1 MVEGNVKTTE
11 LIASIYEELNKT
23 QTSNWYKES
32 ETAEEE
38 TVIIFMSSLEEIAD
52 KYIEEQGT
60 SKGLLKD
67 INRIWLTINKIYP
80 DCFLDGKIN
89 KDYNIQKTLGIRVLH
104 RLFLDCYTTTFE
116 EGLEEFEY
124 VLALSNVVES
134 SWLTGKEISNIYF
147 YGGVDGVVNKIKEGC
162 INMKMNIS

>member
-23 QTSNWYKES
+23 PTSNWYKER

-52 KYIEEQGT
+52 KYLEEQGT